1 MVELGLLTHPAYRFC
16 FVLDKTSMFRV
27 ESNKPDGSLFKHQV
41 KAQND
46 SAVCGL
52 TRSCVHMSAS
62 LFLIPPFLTHTYIHK

>member
-41 KAQND
+41 
-46 SAVCGL
+46 SE
-52 TRSCVHMSAS
+52 
-62 LFLIPPFLTHTYIHK
+62 